1 MKQTLFPALL
11 AISLALLSLFSGIRI
26 CTTCDDLMEQASH
39 ASESE
44 AFLESWK
51 SFSKVAAFITPY
63 DLIRTGDSNCRHYIA
78 LIESDAD
85 DADIEA
91 AQEVMISSIRQI
103 KRIHSLNWELI
114 F

>member
-1 MKQTLFPALL
+1 MKQILFPAIL
-11 AISLALLSLFSGIRI
+11 AISLALISILSGVLI
-26 CTTCDDLMEQASH
+26 CAECDDLIEQASH
-39 ASESE
+39 ASESA
-44 AFLESWK
+44 AFRENWE
-51 SFSKVAAFITPY
+51 SFSKVAAFVTPY

-78 LIESDAD
+78 LIESGAD

-91 AQEVMISSIRQI
+91 AQQVMISSIRQI